1 MPAEQSRRSLQR
13 LAEPPYRVPV
23 SSELCRGVLLPC
35 RMVHVWLATLRFSGG
50 PSSHGN
56 TQQDAITGA
65 SRTIDVE
72 PRLAPAKTHTPER
85 PSAAN
90 ACYAALL
97 ALEYD
102 L

>member
-1 MPAEQSRRSLQR
+1 MASGTNNPGRTNDSQR
-13 LAEPPYRVPV
+13 IA
-23 SSELCRGVLLPC
+23 SVLGQPRLYC
-35 RMVHVWLATLRFSGG
+35 NGAQLTALRFSGG
-50 PSSHGN
+50 PSSHRN

-65 SRTIDVE
+65 SRTIDEE

-90 ACYAALL
+90 ACYAALW